1 MSITRVG
8 STKKFAVG
16 WDGIFTS
23 KKASAKGKKSASS
36 KSTAQKA
43 SGKSGRKATAKKK
56 PAKIVAPT
64 APGVLKKKAKQRP
77 TGGKTGGPGDE
88 KAKKSA
94 AKRTS
99 KTRTKRAAPELHQME
114 LF

>member
-8 STKKFAVG
+8 STKKFANG
-16 WDGIFTS
+16 WDGVFTAKPGR
-23 KKASAKGKKSASS
+23 KKGKGKKFAAKKPSAKTAAKKSS
-36 KSTAQKA
+36 
-43 SGKSGRKATAKKK
+43 KKK

-64 APGVLKKKAKQRP
+64 APGVLKQKSQPRPKVAKS
-77 TGGKTGGPGDE
+77 GGPGDE

>member
-8 STKKFAVG
+8 STKKFANG
-16 WDGIFTS
+16 WDGIFTAKPGR
-23 KKASAKGKKSASS
+23 KKAAKKPSAKTAAKKSS
-36 KSTAQKA
+36 
-43 SGKSGRKATAKKK
+43 KKK

-64 APGVLKKKAKQRP
+64 APGVLKKKSQPRPKAAKAS
-77 TGGKTGGPGDE
+77 GPGDE
-88 KAKKSA
+88 KTKKSA

>member
-8 STKKFAVG
+8 STKKFANG
-16 WDGIFTS
+16 WDGIFT
-23 KKASAKGKKSASS
+23 A
-36 KSTAQKA
+36 
-43 SGKSGRKATAKKK
+43 KSGRKKGKGKKAAAKKPSAKTAAKKSSKKK

-64 APGVLKKKAKQRP
+64 APGVLKKSPSRPKVAKA
-77 TGGKTGGPGDE
+77 GGPGDE
-88 KAKKSA
+88 KSKKSA

>member
-8 STKKFAVG
+8 STKKFADG
-16 WDGIFTS
+16 WDGIFTV
-23 KKASAKGKKSASS
+23 KPGQKKGKKAAKKPSAKTAAKKSS
-36 KSTAQKA
+36 
-43 SGKSGRKATAKKK
+43 KKK

-64 APGVLKKKAKQRP
+64 APGVLKKKPQPRPKIAKAS
-77 TGGKTGGPGDE
+77 GPGDE

>member
-16 WDGIFTS
+16 WDGIFAG
-23 KKASAKGKKSASS
+23 KKAALKGKKTASS
-36 KSTAQKA
+36 KATGKTS
-43 SGKSGRKATAKKK
+43 SGKSGRKATAKK

-64 APGVLKKKAKQRP
+64 APGVLKKKAKHRP
-77 TGGKTGGPGDE
+77 TVGKSGAPGDE
-88 KAKKSA
+88 KTKKSA

>member
-8 STKKFAVG
+8 SSKKFADG
-16 WDGIFTS
+16 WDGIFTESGRKKS
-23 KKASAKGKKSASS
+23 KKAAPKKPSAKAAAKKSS
-36 KSTAQKA
+36 
-43 SGKSGRKATAKKK
+43 KKK

-64 APGVLKKKAKQRP
+64 APGVLKKSKQRP
-77 TGGKTGGPGDE
+77 KVAKAGGPGDE

>member
-8 STKKFAVG
+8 STKKFANG
-16 WDGIFTS
+16 WDGIFTA
-23 KKASAKGKKSASS
+23 KPGRKKGKKAVKKPSAKTAAKKSS
-36 KSTAQKA
+36 
-43 SGKSGRKATAKKK
+43 KKK

-64 APGVLKKKAKQRP
+64 APGVMKKKSQPRPKVAKA
-77 TGGKTGGPGDE
+77 GGPGDE
-88 KAKKSA
+88 KSKKSA